1 MTILNI
7 VPECF
12 VDTKIAE
19 ILGQVKK
26 YNHQHGCGDVANELK
41 NKLQDS
47 IALGI
52 IDEDKN
58 KGPQAKYFSEFET
71 IAEENNLIL
80 KKIKNKKHYL
90 ILICPE
96 VEKWLLND
104 SQKINIDPGSE
115 PYNLP
120 RELKGFVQ
128 KTKLQNIEKN
138 EGFKRFIK
146 DLVKEK
152 APSITTLKKWIEL
165 FNANQL
171 DDLRQT

>member
-1 MTILNI
+1 MTTLNI
-7 VPECF
+7 VPECY

-19 ILGQVKK
+19 ILGQAKK

-41 NKLQDS
+41 NKLRNN

-71 IAEENNLIL
+71 MVEENNLIL
-80 KKIKNKKHYL
+80 KRHKSRKHYL

-96 VEKWLLND
+96 VEKWLMTD
-104 SQKINIDPGSE
+104 SQRVNIDPSDGN
-115 PYNLP
+115 YKLP
-120 RELKGFVQ
+120 GQLKDFVQ
-128 KTKLQNIEKN
+128 KTKIQNIEKN

-146 DLVKEK
+146 ALVIKK
-152 APSITTLKKWIEL
+152 APSITTLKQWIEL
-165 FNANQL
+165 FRADQL
-171 DDLRQT
+171 DVLKS

>member
-19 ILGQVKK
+19 ILGQAKK

-41 NKLQDS
+41 NRHQNNF
-47 IALGI
+47 ALGI
-52 IDEDKN
+52 VDEDKN
-58 KGPQAKYFSEFET
+58 KGPQAKYFSEFVI

-80 KKIKNKKHYL
+80 KKHIHNKHYL

-96 VEKWLLND
+96 IEKWLLAD
-104 SQKINIDPGSE
+104 SEKVKINPANKN
-115 PYNLP
+115 YNLP
-120 RELKGFVQ
+120 EELKDFVQ
-128 KTKLQNIEKN
+128 KTKIQNIEKN

-146 DLVKEK
+146 DLVKEN
-152 APSITTLKKWIEL
+152 APSITTLKRWIEL
-165 FNANQL
+165 FNKHQL
-171 DDLRQT
+171 DSLIKK